1 MDRLGI
7 AALLLFVSMSAFAK
21 EDWKG
26 KVVDAKGEPVAYAT
40 VALLSKAD
48 STVKCG
54 VVTEEDGTFNLVTK
68 ETDGIMMVAMLGYK
82 TVYLAPVDGA
92 VIDLADD
99 ATLLEGASVQAVMPK
114 TKLYGIVM
122 PSLDRRS
129 A

>member
-1 MDRLGI
+1 MKKLGI

-54 VVTEEDGTFNLVTK
+54 VVTEED
-68 ETDGIMMVAMLGYK
+68 
-82 TVYLAPVDGA
+82 
-92 VIDLADD
+92 
-99 ATLLEGASVQAVMPK
+99 
-114 TKLYGIVM
+114 
-122 PSLDRRS
+122 
-129 A
+129 